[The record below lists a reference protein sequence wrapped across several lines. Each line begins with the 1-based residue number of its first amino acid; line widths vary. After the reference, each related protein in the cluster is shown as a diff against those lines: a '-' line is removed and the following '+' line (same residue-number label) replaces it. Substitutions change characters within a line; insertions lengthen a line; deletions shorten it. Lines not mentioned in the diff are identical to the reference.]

1 MLLAPAT
8 TGRTASISADAPK
21 VTTVNPGGAC
31 GEAGSSN
38 ATFDSNNHRMVVTPG
53 GRKLVVYDPHGS
65 GVDLAWKDPDGWK
78 EKSIFDNAPDEEP
91 NDRPASIA
99 LDGAGHAW
107 VVWSGKPKRFGPV
120 KMRRLTDLDA
130 PNGPIVGPAMTVE
143 SGGDPDSGNSAVDL
157 AFQDGRGHIVW
168 LQRTGSTQYSLTT
181 VSFTDLGNPTPE
193 LLDRKILHQGSS
205 NQTSATLVPTPAG
218 MRAMARVGA
227 LKLFRYDSSGWTPG
241 SAEISAPAQARPSAV
256 AFGGDV
262 LAAWQS
268 SFDPGAVT
276 VARFS
281 NNGDVV
287 SPSLSTADGYVEPAI
302 AAGGSKAWVIMV
314 RASGNSVVSRTL
326 DGSSWGGDATL
337 MTSDDGHGDGEFT
350 WPNTQREVGGTLRF
364 VVGQRCTQPKLL
376 QRTAVL
382 SFEENQDTTPLD
394 TEITH
399 GPKRFTNETTPTF
412 HFSAN
417 RADSSFQCRI
427 APVVSDATIPANEDA
442 FDECSH
448 LDHHKVVDPLEDGKY
463 TFFVQAL
470 DGVDTEETPATRTF
484 TVDTVAPRT
493 KINNKPPRR
502 TKAHKARF
510 SFQADEKKSTF
521 KCKRDRGRFK
531 PCSSPKVYR
540 GLKPGRHTFKVRA
553 VDRARNVDP
562 TPAVWRWRVKRR

>member
-1 MLLAPAT
+1 MKSFLTVVATTAMLLAPAT

-120 KMRRLTDLDA
+120 KMRRLTDIDA

-181 VSFTDLGNPTPE
+181 VSFTDLGDPTPE

-218 MRAMARVGA
+218 MRAVARAGK
-227 LKLFRYDSSGWTPG
+227 LRLFRYDSSGWTAG
-241 SAEISAPAQARPSAV
+241 SAETSAPAQARPSAV
-256 AFGGDV
+256 AFGGGV
-262 LAAWQS
+262 LTAWQS
-268 SFDPGAVT
+268 SFSPGAVT

-281 NNGDVV
+281 NNGDSVRT
-287 SPSLSTADGYVEPAI
+287 SLSTADGYVEPAI
-302 AAGGSKAWVIMV
+302 AASGSKAWVIMV
-314 RASGNSVVSRTL
+314 RASGNSVVSRTFN
-326 DGSSWGGDATL
+326 GSSWGGDATL
-337 MTSDDGHGDGEFT
+337 MTSDHGHGNGEFT
-350 WPNTQREVGGTLRF
+350 WPNTLREVRGTLRF
-364 VVGQRCTQPKLL
+364 LVGQRCTQTGRK
-376 QRTAVL
+376 QRSAVL
-382 SFEENQDTTPLD
+382 SFERNLDTTAPQ
-394 TEITH
+394 TRIT
-399 GPKRFTNETTPTF
+399 
-412 HFSAN
+412 
-417 RADSSFQCRI
+417 
-427 APVVSDATIPANEDA
+427 
-442 FDECSH
+442 
-448 LDHHKVVDPLEDGKY
+448 
-463 TFFVQAL
+463 
-470 DGVDTEETPATRTF
+470 
-484 TVDTVAPRT
+484 
-493 KINNKPPRR
+493 NNPPRR
-502 TKAHKARF
+502 TKARKARF
-510 SFQADEKKSTF
+510 AFRANEKKSTF

-553 VDRARNVDP
+553 KDRAGNVDP
-562 TPAVWRWRVKRR
+562 TPAVWRWRVRRR

>member
-1 MLLAPAT
+1 LLLTPVT
-8 TGRTASISADAPK
+8 TGRTASISAGAPK

-181 VSFTDLGNPTPE
+181 VSFTDLGDPTPE

-218 MRAMARVGA
+218 MRAVARAGK
-227 LKLFRYDSSGWTPG
+227 LRLFRYDSSGWTAG
-241 SAEISAPAQARPSAV
+241 SAETSAPAQARPSAV
-256 AFGGDV
+256 AFGGGV
-262 LAAWQS
+262 LTAWQS
-268 SFDPGAVT
+268 SFSPGAVT

-281 NNGDVV
+281 NNGDSVRT
-287 SPSLSTADGYVEPAI
+287 SLSTADGYVEPAI
-302 AAGGSKAWVIMV
+302 AASASDSKAWVIMV
-314 RASGNSVVSRTL
+314 RASGNSVVSRTF

-337 MTSDDGHGDGEFT
+337 MTSDHGHGDGEFT
-350 WPNTQREVGGTLRF
+350 WPNTLREVRGTLRF
-364 VVGQRCTQPKLL
+364 LVGQRCTQTGGK
-376 QRTAVL
+376 QRSAVL
-382 SFEENQDTTPLD
+382 SFEQNLDTTPLD
-394 TEITH
+394 TEITD
-399 GPKRFTNETTPTF
+399 GPAGLTKEATPTF
-412 HFSAN
+412 TFKAN
-417 RADSSFQCRI
+417 RAVSSFRCRI
-427 APVVSDATIPANEDA
+427 DQGGW
-442 FDECSH
+442 DECSH
-448 LDHHKVVDPLEDGKY
+448 PHTVGPLQEGRHTVMDPLQEGRH
-463 TFFVQAL
+463 TFYVQAIEVGGE
-470 DGVDTEETPATRTF
+470 DTDWRTFRVDTLAPETTIT
-484 TVDTVAPRT
+484 
-493 KINNKPPRR
+493 NNPPRR
-502 TKAHKARF
+502 TKARKARF
-510 SFQADEKKSTF
+510 AFRADQKKSTF
-521 KCKRDRGRFK
+521 KCKLDRGPVK
-531 PCSSPKVYR
+531 PCSSPKVYWR
-540 GLKPGRHTFKVRA
+540 LRTGRHTFKVRA
-553 VDRARNVDP
+553 VDRAGNVDP